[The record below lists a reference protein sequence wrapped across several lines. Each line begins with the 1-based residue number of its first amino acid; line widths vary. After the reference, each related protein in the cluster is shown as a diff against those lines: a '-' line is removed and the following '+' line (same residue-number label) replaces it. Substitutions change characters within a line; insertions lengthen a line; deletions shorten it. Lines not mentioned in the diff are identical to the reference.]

1 MDIKDVRQAFSDS
14 KQLCLTSLQV
24 IELISFADMDA
35 NQTIDVAA
43 LDKLLK
49 GLITNMF
56 TVEPMRRKA

>member
-43 LDKLLK
+43 LDKQLK